1 MEIESVLLAA
11 SACMAI
17 AAATI
22 GAAHAQT
29 SKESQ
34 PHAYYIAEFR
44 IANPEGMKPYSARV
58 ASTFEPY
65 GGRYIV
71 RGGKIAPL
79 EGEGPNNRMVIIEFD
94 SMEKAQAWYDSPEYA
109 QLKPIRHKNAI
120 SRVYIVEGTGQPSP
134 DSR

>member
-1 MEIESVLLAA
+1 MKIK
-11 SACMAI
+11 SAICAAI
-17 AAATI
+17 ASIAIGAVTI
-22 GAAHAQT
+22 GTAHAQAP
-29 SKESQ
+29 KASQ
-34 PHAYYIAEFR
+34 PHAYYIAEFK
-44 IANPEGMKPYSARV
+44 ITDPEGMKPYSARV

-94 SMEKAQAWYDSPEYA
+94 SMEKAQAWYDSPAYA

-120 SRVYIVEGTGQPSP
+120 SRVYIVEGTSP
-134 DSR
+134 

>member
-1 MEIESVLLAA
+1 MKRKSAIRAA
-11 SACMAI
+11 FAAI
-17 AAATI
+17 ALGAAAI

-29 SKESQ
+29 SKASQ

-44 IANPEGMKPYSARV
+44 ITDPEGMKPYSARV

-94 SMEKAQAWYDSPEYA
+94 SMEKAQAWYDSPAYA

-120 SRVYIVEGTGQPSP
+120 SRVYIVEGT
-134 DSR
+134 SR

>member
-1 MEIESVLLAA
+1 MKIKSAILAA
-11 SACMAI
+11 AAGMAI
-17 AAATI
+17 
-22 GAAHAQT
+22 GAVTLGTTQAQAP
-29 SKESQ
+29 KPSQ
-34 PHAYYIAEFR
+34 PHAYYIAEFK
-44 IANPEGMKPYSARV
+44 ITDPEGMKPYSARV

-94 SMEKAQAWYDSPEYA
+94 SMEKAQAWYDSPAYA

-120 SRVYIVEGTGQPSP
+120 SRVYIVEGIANAL
-134 DSR
+134 

>member
-1 MEIESVLLAA
+1 MKCKFAIRAA
-11 SACMAI
+11 FAGIAI
-17 AAATI
+17 GAVTI
-22 GAAHAQT
+22 GAVHAQT
-29 SKESQ
+29 SKASQ

-44 IANPEGMKPYSARV
+44 ITDPEGMKPYSARV

-94 SMEKAQAWYDSPEYA
+94 SMEKAQAWYDSPAYA
-109 QLKPIRHKNAI
+109 QLKPIRHENAI
-120 SRVYIVEGTGQPSP
+120 SRVYIVEGT
-134 DSR
+134 SR

>member
-1 MEIESVLLAA
+1 MKIKSAILAA
-11 SACMAI
+11 FVGMAI
-17 AAATI
+17 GSVTI
-22 GAAHAQT
+22 GTAHAQAP
-29 SKESQ
+29 KASQ
-34 PHAYYIAEFR
+34 PHAYYIAEFK
-44 IANPEGMKPYSARV
+44 ITDPEGMKPYSAGV

-94 SMEKAQAWYDSPEYA
+94 SMEKAQAWYDSPAYA

-120 SRVYIVEGTGQPSP
+120 SRVYIVEGTAQ
-134 DSR
+134 